1 MSTNART
8 EFLEHVGNRNVIA
21 ARIARTSYFLADSE
35 LDSELD
41 KGIYLKFGLYLP
53 GVEWQNEYDEFLG
66 KLDFLYHSGYGLQY
80 LDGVIWYDDGSW
92 SDRHEYDGAEWWVHR
107 ERPRIPDECI
117 KEL

>member
-8 EFLEHVGNRNVIA
+8 EFLTHVGNRNVVA
-21 ARIARTSYFLADSE
+21 ARIARTSYWQDDSE
-35 LDSELD
+35 QDSELD
-41 KGIYLKFGLYLP
+41 KGVYLKFGLYLP
-53 GVEWQNEYDEFLG
+53 GVDGQTEYIEFLE
-66 KLDFLYHSGYGLQY
+66 KLNFLYNSGYGLQY

>member
-8 EFLEHVGNRNVIA
+8 EFLTHVGDRIVVA
-21 ARIARTSYFLADSE
+21 ARIEPAVSGWKVAPE
-35 LDSELD
+35 LG
-41 KGIYLKFGLYLP
+41 KGVYLKFGLYLP
-53 GVEWQNEYDEFLG
+53 GVDGQTEYIEFLE
-66 KLDFLYHSGYGLQY
+66 KLNFLYHSGYGLQY

-107 ERPRIPDECI
+107 ERPRIPDECV